1 MAISRAQTLAGLQ
14 IKGFS
19 PAVVRSSEMIELFYR
34 HLHAGTLDAYVRSV
48 PPWWQPVLQPDT
60 PQGWAALFRRHAA
73 FRRWETDHPPA
84 HGPGPAAPPR
94 TCTISSRHRPPC
106 SHGPHR
112 YGLLVLTR
120 LDL

>member
-60 PQGWAALFRRHAA
+60 PQGWAALFRRHA
-73 FRRWETDHPPA
+73 PA
-84 HGPGPAAPPR
+84 PAAFACGSQP
-94 TCTISSRHRPPC
+94 S
-106 SHGPHR
+106 
-112 YGLLVLTR
+112 LVEGGS
-120 LDL
+120 